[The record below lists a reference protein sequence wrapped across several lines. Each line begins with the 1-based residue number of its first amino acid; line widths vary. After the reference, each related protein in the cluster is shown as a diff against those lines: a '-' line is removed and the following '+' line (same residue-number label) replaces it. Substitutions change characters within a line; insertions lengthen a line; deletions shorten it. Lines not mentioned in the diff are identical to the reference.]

1 SEEEIAYR
9 EGKYFGDFPLI
20 ILINEGSA
28 SASEI
33 VSGAVKDYKRGLLIG
48 EKTFGKG
55 SVQTLLP
62 LPDGDGIKI
71 TIAKYYT
78 PSGVSIHGKGIEPD
92 ILVEEKDDFLFFNGF
107 VTNVNEDETKQNR
120 NEIIK
125 EVKGKDEAN
134 KMMSKEDVQLDKA
147 LEEMAKL
154 LKK

>member
-1 SEEEIAYR
+1 M
-9 EGKYFGDFPLI
+9 
-20 ILINEGSA
+20 ILVNGGSA

-33 VSGAVKDYKRGLLIG
+33 VAGAIKDNKRGMLVG

-92 ILVEEKDDFLFFNGF
+92 VPVEDKDYYLLFDGAI
-107 VTNVNEDETKQNR
+107 TNVDE
-120 NEIIK
+120 
-125 EVKGKDEAN
+125 
-134 KMMSKEDVQLDKA
+134 
-147 LEEMAKL
+147 
-154 LKK
+154 KK